1 MCIISKINIFSNKK
15 NFLYVHKNYENKKY
29 QKITNLTLKYKEYYF
44 LGKYN
49 FMSKIFPK
57 IYLKFYYNIT
67 SHLTTKL
74 MKMYSYFI
82 TIHFISNNKNYNSYY
97 NPPSMYQT

>member
-1 MCIISKINIFSNKK
+1 
-15 NFLYVHKNYENKKY
+15 
-29 QKITNLTLKYKEYYF
+29 
-44 LGKYN
+44 
-49 FMSKIFPK
+49 MSKIFPK

>member
-44 LGKYN
+44 LG
-49 FMSKIFPK
+49 
-57 IYLKFYYNIT
+57 NI
-67 SHLTTKL
+67 
-74 MKMYSYFI
+74 
-82 TIHFISNNKNYNSYY
+82 IS
-97 NPPSMYQT
+97 